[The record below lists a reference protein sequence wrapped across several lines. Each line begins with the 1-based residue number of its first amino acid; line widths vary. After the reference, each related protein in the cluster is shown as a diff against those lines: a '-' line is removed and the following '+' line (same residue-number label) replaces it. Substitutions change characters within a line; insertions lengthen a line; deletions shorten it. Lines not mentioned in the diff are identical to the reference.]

1 MRGNSVIYRVLERG
15 GIFRTPARFGQLY
28 RTLLLPSKSTS
39 SIYMNQRQK
48 LKLRDYLQYFQENS
62 VEFLPHTLE
71 IDSGTPGKHIV
82 LVGTLGGDELPAAVG
97 MIKLHKLLKN
107 NPGTLLSGKV
117 TMVLGNPQ
125 AFKQGEP
132 YLHEPLNK
140 AFAQTD
146 GKSYEAKRAAS
157 IRDYLLSASPDLVLD
172 FHTAPI
178 GEMRMV
184 VYPKEQMAQIGII
197 EHVSDISYYAAF
209 KSEFL
214 PGRLVS
220 LCTERGITAFSIECG
235 NSKSK
240 KSIGITFDHM
250 VRALEHFEMVK
261 KKRIPQMMQHRIVET
276 MQLFDIREVI
286 EPTEGFRFS
295 AFNVKTGMA
304 IRKGDV
310 YATTDEGPMVA
321 HEDCFLFL
329 PKKNATGRDKSAGY
343 LCKIYKFKRD
353 VEAQKRERGIV
364 EKPKSK
370 PTAEEPEEAP
380 ITTEVE
386 TKQA

>member
-1 MRGNSVIYRVLERG
+1 
-15 GIFRTPARFGQLY
+15 
-28 RTLLLPSKSTS
+28 
-39 SIYMNQRQK
+39 MNQRQQ
-48 LKLRDYLQYFQENS
+48 LKLRDYLQYFRENQ
-62 VEFLPHTLE
+62 VEHLPHTLE
-71 IDSGTPGKHIV
+71 IDTQVPGKHIV
-82 LVGTLGGDELPAAVG
+82 LVGTLGGDELPATIG

-117 TMVLGNPQ
+117 TMILGNPQ
-125 AFKQGEP
+125 AFKQGES

-140 AFAQTD
+140 VFD
-146 GKSYEAKRAAS
+146 SENGKSYEAKRAAS
-157 IRDYLLSASPDLVLD
+157 IREYLLEAQPDLVLD
-172 FHTAPI
+172 FHTAPV

-197 EHVSDISYYAAF
+197 ENISDISYYAAF

-220 LCTERGITAFSIECG
+220 LCTTAGITAFSIECG

-250 VRALEHFEMVK
+250 VRTLEYFEMVK

-286 EPTEGFRFS
+286 VPLDGFRFS

-310 YATTDEGPMVA
+310 YATTDEGPLVA

-364 EKPKSK
+364 DRPK
-370 PTAEEPEEAP
+370 AEAKEDTSAAPDERTKAEPETDEA
-380 ITTEVE
+380 
-386 TKQA
+386 